1 MKFKLFAL
9 KDGQKVNW
17 TFDNQT
23 SYIFDENGNQQL
35 LDFPEQN
42 YMQTFP
48 FTRNF
53 NPYKK
58 SQYNWLLEIALGSN
72 CNFHCKY
79 CSQTLYR
86 GQCYNAKPS
95 DVKPF
100 ISMLKASG
108 LQCHRIML
116 WGGEPLVYW
125 KTMELLVPELRA
137 MFPEA
142 MISAPTNGSLLTREK
157 VDFFYKYKMHLYI
170 SHDGCENN
178 NDNRIANNE
187 SGYSDIF
194 QDPVVLDAIKYASEI
209 MPDGYMAFGT
219 TPTSGNVD
227 CEKIINF
234 FKKKVNDKI
243 KVSTHNI
250 VRCHNSKDLM
260 QVVSS
265 TLSESDL
272 KAYSDSVFKVLVDK
286 NPNDY
291 SLIRRMDYMI
301 TTWKN
306 KEKLNNVRAEC
317 CIPFSDGLIVDM
329 RGKVLQCH
337 NHAIQDKAYGQLPDL
352 LSINA
357 IGYNQ
362 LRNKHRCLNCLV
374 VHGCKG
380 GCPSADDKANELAC
394 PNLKAL
400 YWGVFRAAMYLT
412 FGIYVYDYEAIN
424 ENL

>member
-35 LDFPEQN
+35 LDFPERN
-42 YMQTFP
+42 YIQTFP

-58 SQYNWLLEIALGSN
+58 SQSNWLLEIALGSN

-157 VDFFYKYKMHLYI
+157 VDFFYKYK
-170 SHDGCENN
+170 
-178 NDNRIANNE
+178 RF
-187 SGYSDIF
+187 YSK
-194 QDPVVLDAIKYASEI
+194 KY
-209 MPDGYMAFGT
+209 
-219 TPTSGNVD
+219 
-227 CEKIINF
+227 
-234 FKKKVNDKI
+234 I
-243 KVSTHNI
+243 KV
-250 VRCHNSKDLM
+250 
-260 QVVSS
+260 
-265 TLSESDL
+265 
-272 KAYSDSVFKVLVDK
+272 
-286 NPNDY
+286 
-291 SLIRRMDYMI
+291 
-301 TTWKN
+301 
-306 KEKLNNVRAEC
+306 
-317 CIPFSDGLIVDM
+317 
-329 RGKVLQCH
+329 
-337 NHAIQDKAYGQLPDL
+337 
-352 LSINA
+352 
-357 IGYNQ
+357 
-362 LRNKHRCLNCLV
+362 
-374 VHGCKG
+374 
-380 GCPSADDKANELAC
+380 
-394 PNLKAL
+394 
-400 YWGVFRAAMYLT
+400 
-412 FGIYVYDYEAIN
+412 
-424 ENL
+424 